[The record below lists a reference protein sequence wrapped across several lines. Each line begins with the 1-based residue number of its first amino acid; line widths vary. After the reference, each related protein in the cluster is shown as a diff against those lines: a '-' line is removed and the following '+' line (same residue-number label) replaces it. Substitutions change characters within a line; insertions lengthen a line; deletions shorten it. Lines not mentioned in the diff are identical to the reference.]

1 MTQWIAIGSALIAAV
16 PALAETAP
24 AAPAQQGVAPFVP
37 LILMGAIFYF
47 LIIRP
52 QQKKQKLHA
61 QFLTELKRGDMV
73 VTSSGII
80 GTIKTLSEKFVTL
93 EIDEGVCLKLLRAQV
108 AEGANN
114 LKEETKPKA

>member
-1 MTQWIAIGSALIAAV
+1 MTQWTAIGIALIAPLTAS
-16 PALAETAP
+16 AEGAP
-24 AAPAQQGVAPFVP
+24 APAQSFVQFVP
-37 LILMGAIFYF
+37 LIMMGAIFYF
-47 LIIRP
+47 LVIRP

-61 QFLTELKRGDMV
+61 QFLSELKKGDRV

-80 GTIKTLSEKFVTL
+80 GTIKILSDKLVTL
-93 EIDEGVCLKLLRAQV
+93 EIDEGVCMKLLRAQV